1 MNQPDLLGMDRSL
14 AFQHVLMIHSSSGM
28 AIVFI
33 LPLLSLL
40 SSYTISLQLQ
50 NSNKLQSFKTILTNT
65 QGQTL
70 LCQNTPT
77 ILSHPFL
84 ITFPRLHPFLI
95 TSPRFRLWEAW
106 TPWNRYPAPMSHA
119 RLHPFLVTSPRLRLS
134 IDSSNYFDE
143 EFSFISPLQQVD
155 DFGNSTKKCRSA

>member
-1 MNQPDLLGMDRSL
+1 VNQPDLLGMDTSL

-40 SSYTISLQLQ
+40 SSFTMSLQLQ
-50 NSNKLQSFKTILTNT
+50 DSNKLQNFKTILTNT

-77 ILSHPFL
+77 ILSHPVL
-84 ITFPRLHPFLI
+84 ITSPRLHPFLI
-95 TSPRFRLWEAW
+95 
-106 TPWNRYPAPMSHA
+106 
-119 RLHPFLVTSPRLRLS
+119 TSPRLRLS
-134 IDSSNYFDE
+134 IDSSNYLDE

-155 DFGNSTKKCRSA
+155 DFGNSTRKCRSA